1 MKSTATTVEQYLSEL
16 PDDRKEAMLKLHN
29 VVKKNL
35 SKGFIE
41 RIDYGMICYS
51 VPHSIY
57 PNGYHCDPKMPLPFI
72 SIASQKNFIA
82 LYHMGIYSSPE
93 LFEWFTKSYAAKVP
107 GKLDMG
113 KSCVRFK
120 KVELIPYELIGELA
134 GKMSGEEWI
143 CCYEKLLKR
152 NK

>member
-107 GKLDMG
+107 CKLDMG

-143 CCYEKLLKR
+143 SCYEKLLKR

>member
-1 MKSTATTVEQYLSEL
+1 MKSTATTVKQYLSEL
-16 PDDRKEAMLKLHN
+16 PDDRKEPMLKLHN

-93 LFEWFTKSYAAKVP
+93 LLEWFTKSYAAKVP

-120 KVELIPYELIGELA
+120 KVELIPYDLIGELA

-143 CCYEKLLKR
+143 NCYEKLLKR

>member
-16 PDDRKEAMLKLHN
+16 PDDRKEAMQKLHN
-29 VVKKNL
+29 IVKKNL

-93 LFEWFTKSYAAKVP
+93 LLEWFTKSYAAKVP

-143 CCYEKLLKR
+143 SCYEKLLKR

>member
-16 PDDRKEAMLKLHN
+16 PDDRKEAMRKLHN
-29 VVKKNL
+29 VVKNNL

-93 LFEWFTKSYAAKVP
+93 LLEWFTKSYAAKVP

-143 CCYEKLLKR
+143 SCYEKLLKR

>member
-29 VVKKNL
+29 IVKNNL

-93 LFEWFTKSYAAKVP
+93 LLEWFTKSYAAKVP

-143 CCYEKLLKR
+143 SCYEKLLKR

>member
-16 PDDRKEAMLKLHN
+16 PDDRKEAMQKLHN
-29 VVKKNL
+29 IVKNNL

-93 LFEWFTKSYAAKVP
+93 LLEWFTKSYAAKVP

-143 CCYEKLLKR
+143 SCYEKLLKR